1 MAAIAAPRH
10 LLFKKACLE
19 SVKSGLVDRSRFF
32 PHYAWI
38 QDLVSE
44 SRSRDELVKELRR
57 NCVVRLDG
65 ASHV

>member
-1 MAAIAAPRH
+1 M
-10 LLFKKACLE
+10 
-19 SVKSGLVDRSRFF
+19 VDRSRFF